1 MAIRVSQWGPLSRS
15 SKNKSLSQLV
25 KQPEDS
31 QFWVGLMHV
40 IEDLFPRERE
50 IQT

>member
-1 MAIRVSQWGPLSRS
+1 MARS
-15 SKNKSLSQLV
+15 SEKEVFEKQKFISIV

-40 IEDLFPRERE
+40 IDDLFPRERE